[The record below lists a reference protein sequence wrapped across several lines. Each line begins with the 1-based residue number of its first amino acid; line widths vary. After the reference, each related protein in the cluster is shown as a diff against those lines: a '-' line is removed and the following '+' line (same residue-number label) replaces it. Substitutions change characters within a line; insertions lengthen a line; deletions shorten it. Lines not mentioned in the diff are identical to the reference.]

1 MCFYCGNIYK
11 NHNSEL
17 ANASDVLKAGVL
29 GTNQDLANYLTSGFW
44 NEFESSPILFED
56 SAAIKSISAYLITL

>member
-1 MCFYCGNIYK
+1 MCIYCGNIYK
-11 NHNSEL
+11 NHSSEL

-44 NEFESSPILFED
+44 HELE
-56 SAAIKSISAYLITL
+56 AYLFRVHLLWEYIQKSFF